1 MKFIQYAIVAIALAV
16 ELLEASPAPKVCIG
30 SCKRR
35 RNREKKAADIKKAHA
50 YQCGEI
56 ANLADFAEKGSKL
69 VGGFKDETSCKA
81 STCGKYGGGCAA
93 FGEKEFLC
101 HNSRAELIESCAV
114 QGVANS

>member
-16 ELLEASPAPKVCIG
+16 ELLEASPAPKFCG
-30 SCKRR
+30 RKCNKRKVR
-35 RNREKKAADIKKAHA
+35 KGDIKKAHA
-50 YQCGEI
+50 HQCGEI
-56 ANLADFAEKGSKL
+56 ANLTDFAEKGSKF

-93 FGEKEFLC
+93 FGEKGFLC

>member
-35 RNREKKAADIKKAHA
+35 RNREKKAAELKNAHA

-56 ANLADFAEKGSKL
+56 ANLAKFTKNMAMN

-81 STCGKYGGGCAA
+81 STCGKYGGGCATYE
-93 FGEKEFLC
+93 GKFLC
-101 HNSRAELIESCAV
+101 HNSRAKFIESCAV